1 MLQVK
6 KWIVSSALVTSFL
19 LSSAVSAQQTTIAS
33 KEVAAQSK
41 TGAARFGVVNTKKCL
56 EDSKLGKQEQANFEK
71 MKKQMESV
79 LQERESELM
88 EIEAKLDDEDY
99 MDSISDEAAAELRRK
114 KRQIRTDGTQLQ
126 NQYMQS
132 LQKANMQII
141 QKLTDTMN
149 KASKKIAEKTGAE
162 GFDAIFTDEAFTFYS
177 PALDVSNQVIE
188 EMNKIFD
195 EEQKEKASKS
205 RS

>member
-1 MLQVK
+1 MLQIK
-6 KWIVSSALVTSFL
+6 KWLVNGALVTSFL
-19 LSSAVSAQQTTIAS
+19 LSTAVNAQQTAGAS
-33 KEVAAQSK
+33 KEIITQNKNSP
-41 TGAARFGVVNTKKCL
+41 ARFGVVNTKKCL

-132 LQKANMQII
+132 LQKTNMQII
-141 QKLTDTMN
+141 QRLTDTMN
-149 KASKKIAEKTGAE
+149 KASKTIAEKTGADS
-162 GFDAIFTDEAFTFYS
+162 FDAIFTDEAFTFYS
-177 PALDVSNQVIE
+177 PSLDVSNQVIE